1 MQRDDFD
8 LQKEESS
15 KSVKLKNYEVTYI
28 KYLRKTVE
36 LRTSSFLTNFK
47 RGGDFQY
54 DYVFLCVAS

>member
-1 MQRDDFD
+1 MQCDEFE
-8 LQKEESS
+8 LQRRHRQ
-15 KSVKLKNYEVTYI
+15 SVTLKNYEVTYI